1 MNKKIPTML
10 LVTALALT
18 LAGAAYAEES
28 PASAAPTDAT
38 ASETQAEEVVPAF
51 YPTDIELRQDGEQ
64 TLIVKHYTVP
74 ADTQVSDL
82 KESDLTRMGS
92 DYTLWGVSKTQE
104 NTKIEEAELSKT
116 LDVAVPSNIPE
127 EAVAALQQD
136 VLYDQDG
143 YFGTLHL
150 VNVTC
155 TDEMREDGS
164 YPATAN
170 YTGTVS
176 RVTEGDLVVELIYAP
191 VAAAPVENSSV
202 PGIPAAGILVG
213 SVALLGG
220 AGFAGYCIGKR
231 RSPAEAV
238 PAETEEKPKVYV
250 PANDIVVGAREE
262 DDEDE

>member
-10 LVTALALT
+10 LVTALAIT
-18 LAGAAYAEES
+18 LAGAAYAEEP
-28 PASAAPTDAT
+28 PASVAPTDTT
-38 ASETQAEEVVPAF
+38 APETQVEEVVPAF

-64 TLIVKHYTVP
+64 MLIVKRYTVP
-74 ADTQVSDL
+74 ANTQVSDL
-82 KESDLTRMGS
+82 KESDLTHMGS
-92 DYTLWGVSKTQE
+92 DYALWGVSETQE
-104 NTKIEEAELSKT
+104 VTKMEEAELSKT

-150 VNVTC
+150 INVTC
-155 TDEMREDGS
+155 TDEMREDGT

-191 VAAAPVENSSV
+191 VAAAPMESNAAPSM
-202 PGIPAAGILVG
+202 PAAVALVG
-213 SVALLGG
+213 SIALLGG
-220 AGFAGYCIGKR
+220 AGFAGYCIGKKHTHAKTIPVE
-231 RSPAEAV
+231 S
-238 PAETEEKPKVYV
+238 EEKPKVYV
-250 PANDIVVGAREE
+250 PANDIVVGAHEEE
-262 DDEDE
+262 DGDD